1 VVLGFRGENEG
12 NQRFTKRQRGGERP
26 CAVHVLARPA
36 RLVPE
41 GQDRMN
47 DRVDVT
53 IPVEPEVAKA
63 LENPVRREAAG
74 RVLSGLLKGGHLRD
88 TLAEAI
94 VDAKREARAKGLT
107 DEAIDAELRDAIR
120 AGR

>member
-1 VVLGFRGENEG
+1 
-12 NQRFTKRQRGGERP
+12 
-26 CAVHVLARPA
+26 
-36 RLVPE
+36 
-41 GQDRMN
+41 MN

-63 LENPVRREAAG
+63 LENPARREAAG

-94 VDAKREARAKGLT
+94 ADAKREARAKDLT
-107 DEAIDAELRDAIR
+107 DEAIDAELQAWR
-120 AGR
+120 AERRV